1 VGDGHRIG
9 MYGGDPSKPDSI
21 CKLGPLVNDEGSKNP
36 RDILAGDSE
45 GELSVLK
52 VEMALGDELAEPD
65 HDWGSI
71 DSRYGEESCV

>member
-1 VGDGHRIG
+1 
-9 MYGGDPSKPDSI
+9 
-21 CKLGPLVNDEGSKNP
+21 VNDEGSKNP

-45 GELSVLK
+45 GELGVLK